1 MLRRLGIRGKVLAAL
16 SVPVVVLFLL
26 AGLVSWQ
33 AIQEVRST
41 RAVQDVLE
49 ALEQSRLLAQSLQE
63 EIGPFSETLP
73 QTSEERQNAIGQAG
87 EHRFLGVERCESRC
101 DRRPGGAHAGG
112 RHRTRTQGRLIWCE
126 PRVCE

>member
-1 MLRRLGIRGKVLAAL
+1 ARGFAPWVRHIMIERLSRTNVDL
-16 SVPVVVLFLL
+16 
-26 AGLVSWQ
+26 
-33 AIQEVRST
+33 
-41 RAVQDVLE
+41 
-49 ALEQSRLLAQSLQE
+49 RLLAQSLQE

-101 DRRPGGAHAGG
+101 DRRPGSAHAGG